1 MIKFTKNQ
9 KKAGAIVGTGLVIG
23 LAGIKLLRS
32 DEAKKMYKKVA
43 AAGLSIKTAVVD
55 KRKVSQDTKSNDE

>member
-23 LAGIKLLRS
+23 LAGIKFLRS
-32 DEAKKMYKKVA
+32 DEAKKVYKKVA
-43 AAGLSIKTAVVD
+43 AAGLTIKTVVAD
-55 KRKVSQDTKSNDE
+55 KRKALQNSKHDEK